1 MRRGFTMVELLLAT
15 LLLGVL
21 TALSMLTFN
30 AVSNGWQISA
40 DYMDKLERTDFALN
54 QLVSG
59 LRSMYYPH
67 DGNQSYDYGFVLDDR
82 GDGDDPD
89 RSDVIEWSKIGSALV
104 GNKSAVADTVHRVQV
119 MVLEEGNRDYREAI
133 EVTGLYARQCPDV
146 ALRSAENASDQDID
160 YSFANAELYQPVLIA
175 DGIVGFNCKVLKS
188 GEQVEAETDE
198 DRFEDEFAASN
209 SVPYKVQLTFRVADP
224 EGKSYRTNTAPIMRI
239 VRIPIYEQA
248 QDGAATPGG
257 GKGGKGG
264 ERPPTGG
271 GARR

>member
-133 EVTGLYARQCPDV
+133 EVTGLYAR
-146 ALRSAENASDQDID
+146 
-160 YSFANAELYQPVLIA
+160 
-175 DGIVGFNCKVLKS
+175 
-188 GEQVEAETDE
+188 
-198 DRFEDEFAASN
+198 
-209 SVPYKVQLTFRVADP
+209 
-224 EGKSYRTNTAPIMRI
+224 
-239 VRIPIYEQA
+239 
-248 QDGAATPGG
+248 
-257 GKGGKGG
+257 
-264 ERPPTGG
+264 
-271 GARR
+271 